1 MSNSSSI
8 TSLREAAQL
17 FRDKRLLWIFILGFS
32 SGFPWVLIGSA
43 MTAWLQEAGL
53 TRTAIGFF
61 GSVFIVYA
69 LNFLWAPL
77 LDRLQVPLLR
87 RWLGPRRGWIVA
99 MQSVIAVAALLI
111 GLTNPAIS
119 IFWTSLLALLI
130 AIASATQDI
139 AVDAYRIEIIGT
151 TESERIPHAAAITT
165 SGWWTGF
172 SVPGAIALYLSDL
185 PGVEWS
191 TVYLVLAG
199 LMLLLMW
206 RVWLMPE
213 PESHRAE
220 TQHEAEAHYEEELE
234 EHHLADSGTTR
245 HWMAWWAV
253 TVVEPFAE
261 FFRRNGW
268 KLAVAVLSFIFLFKL
283 GEAFLGRMS
292 IVFYKEIGFSNSEIA
307 TYSKLVG
314 WWVTIIF
321 SLLAGVF
328 NARFGIVRGLMIGG
342 IAMASTNLLFA
353 WLALAGPNTN
363 VFALAVV
370 LDNFTSS
377 FATVTFVTFI
387 SYLTSRAYTATQYAL
402 MASLG
407 NLGRTTLASFSGM
420 MVDGLG
426 GDWFTFFVL
435 TSLMVV
441 PALILLW
448 RIGHHLHTE
457 KIQDRQL

>member
-1 MSNSSSI
+1 MNANTQINFAQALSN
-8 TSLREAAQL
+8 

-43 MTAWLQEAGL
+43 MSAWLTEAGL

-61 GSVFIVYA
+61 GSVFVVYA

-87 RWLGPRRGWIVA
+87 KWLGPRRGWIVA
-99 MQSVIAVAALLI
+99 MQGVIAVAALLI
-111 GLTNPAIS
+111 GMTDPSVS

-151 TESERIPHAAAITT
+151 SESEKIPHAAAITT

-199 LMLLLMW
+199 LMVLLMGAVW
-206 RVWLMPE
+206 RMPE

-220 TQHEAEAHYEEELE
+220 SQHEAEAHYEEELQ
-234 EHHLADSGTTR
+234 EHHIAEGRQAR

-268 KLAVAVLSFIFLFKL
+268 KLALAVLAFIFLFKL

-342 IAMASTNLLFA
+342 VAMASTNLLFA

-363 VFALAVV
+363 IFALAVV

-426 GDWFTFFVL
+426 GDWFTFFIL

-441 PALILLW
+441 PALLLLW
-448 RIGHHLHTE
+448 RIGHHLHQE
-457 KIQDRQL
+457 KLQE

>member
-1 MSNSSSI
+1 M
-8 TSLREAAQL
+8 
-17 FRDKRLLWIFILGFS
+17 FRDRRMAWIFLLGFS

-61 GSVFIVYA
+61 GSVFMVYA

-77 LDRLQVPLLR
+77 LDRLQVPVLGRLLGQR
-87 RWLGPRRGWIVA
+87 RSWIVL
-99 MQSVIAVAALLI
+99 MQWTIMAAAVAI
-111 GLTNPAIS
+111 GLTNPGVS
-119 IFWTSLLALLI
+119 LLWTSLLALLI
-130 AIASATQDI
+130 AVASATQDI
-139 AVDAYRIEIIGT
+139 AVDAYRIEIIGSD
-151 TESERIPHAAAITT
+151 EAERIPHAAAVTT

-172 SVPGAIALYLSDL
+172 SVPGAVALYLSDL
-185 PGVEWS
+185 PGMEWS
-191 TVYLVLAG
+191 SVYGVLAG
-199 LMLLLMW
+199 LLLLLSWMVW
-206 RVWLMPE
+206 RIRE
-213 PESHRAE
+213 PESSRAQR
-220 TQHEAEAHYEEELE
+220 QHETEHHYEEELE
-234 EHHLADSGTTR
+234 EHHVESQQVQ

-268 KLAVAVLSFIFLFKL
+268 RLALTVLAFIFLFKL

-314 WWVTIIF
+314 WWVTILF
-321 SLLAGVF
+321 SLVAGVF

-342 IAMASTNLLFA
+342 VAMASTNLLFS
-353 WLALAGPNTN
+353 WLAVTGPDTTL
-363 VFALAVV
+363 FATAVV

-387 SYLTSRAYTATQYAL
+387 SYLTSRTYTATQYAL

-407 NLGRTTLASFSGM
+407 NLGRTTVASFSGVV
-420 MVDGLG
+420 VDGLG
-426 GDWFTFFVL
+426 GDWFTFFLL
-435 TSLMVV
+435 TALMVI
-441 PALILLW
+441 PALLLLW
-448 RIGHHLHTE
+448 WIGRHLQRSVTNNIME
-457 KIQDRQL
+457 

>member
-1 MSNSSSI
+1 MNNSFAQAFSN
-8 TSLREAAQL
+8 
-17 FRDKRLLWIFILGFS
+17 FRDKRLLWIFLLGFS

-61 GSVFIVYA
+61 GSVFVVYA

-77 LDRLQVPLLR
+77 LDRIRLPLLGRLLGQR
-87 RWLGPRRGWIVA
+87 RSWIVL
-99 MQSVIAVAALLI
+99 MQWFIAGGAVLI
-111 GLTNPAIS
+111 GLTSPGVS

-130 AIASATQDI
+130 AVASATQDI
-139 AVDAYRIEIIGT
+139 AVDAYRIEIIGAS
-151 TESERIPHAAAITT
+151 ESEKIPHAAAITT

-185 PGVEWS
+185 PGMEWS
-191 TVYLVLAG
+191 MVYWVLAG
-199 LMLLLMW
+199 LMVLLSW
-206 RVWLMPE
+206 RVWRMPE

-220 TQHEAEAHYEEELE
+220 MQHQAEEHYEEELE
-234 EHHLADSGTTR
+234 EHHVAAGESR

-261 FFRRNGW
+261 FFRRNGV
-268 KLAVAVLSFIFLFKL
+268 KLALAVLAFIFLFKL

-363 VFALAVV
+363 IFALAVI

-407 NLGRTTLASFSGM
+407 NLGRTTVASFSGVV
-420 MVDGLG
+420 VDGLG
-426 GDWFTFFVL
+426 GDWFTFFIL
-435 TSLMVV
+435 TSLMVI
-441 PALILLW
+441 PALLLLW
-448 RIGHHLHTE
+448 RIGHHLRTE
-457 KIQDRQL
+457 NLQENNR

>member
-1 MSNSSSI
+1 MNSSYTQALSN
-8 TSLREAAQL
+8 

-61 GSVFIVYA
+61 GSVFVVYA

-87 RWLGPRRGWIVA
+87 RWLGPRRGWVVA
-99 MQSVIAVAALLI
+99 MQGVIALAAMLI
-111 GLTNPAIS
+111 GLTNPSVS

-151 TESERIPHAAAITT
+151 TEAEKIPHAAAITT

-172 SVPGAIALYLSDL
+172 SVPGAIALYLSDI
-185 PGVEWS
+185 PDVTWS

-199 LMLLLMW
+199 LMVLLMGA
-206 RVWLMPE
+206 VWLMPE

-220 TQHEAEAHYEEELE
+220 TQQEAEAHYEEELE
-234 EHHLADSGTTR
+234 EYHVAAGESR

-261 FFRRNGW
+261 FFRRNGL
-268 KLAVAVLSFIFLFKL
+268 KLALSVLAFIFLFKL

-342 IAMASTNLLFA
+342 IAMASTNLLFS
-353 WLALAGPNTN
+353 WLAVAGPNTN
-363 VFALAVV
+363 IFALAVV
-370 LDNFTSS
+370 LDNFTSA

-441 PALILLW
+441 PALVLLW
-448 RIGHHLHTE
+448 RIGDLLQNKGVHNQE
-457 KIQDRQL
+457 QAK

>member
-1 MSNSSSI
+1 MNSSYTQALSN
-8 TSLREAAQL
+8 

-61 GSVFIVYA
+61 GSVFVVYA

-99 MQSVIAVAALLI
+99 MQGVIAVAALLI
-111 GLTNPAIS
+111 GLTNPAVS

-151 TESERIPHAAAITT
+151 TESEKIPHAAAITT

-172 SVPGAIALYLSDL
+172 SVPGAIALYLSDI
-185 PGVEWS
+185 PDVTWS

-199 LMLLLMW
+199 LMVLLMW

-213 PESHRAE
+213 PESHRVE
-220 TQHEAEAHYEEELE
+220 LQHEAEEHYEEELE
-234 EHHLADSGTTR
+234 EHHVAAGESR

-261 FFRRNGW
+261 FFRRNGV
-268 KLAVAVLSFIFLFKL
+268 KLALAVLAFIFLFKL

-292 IVFYKEIGFSNSEIA
+292 IVFYKENGFSNSDIA

-321 SLLAGVF
+321 SLVAGVF

-353 WLALAGPNTN
+353 WLAIAGPNTN
-363 VFALAVV
+363 IFALAVV
-370 LDNFTSS
+370 LDNFTSA

-441 PALILLW
+441 PALVLLW
-448 RIGHHLHTE
+448 RVRNLLQNKGVHH
-457 KIQDRQL
+457 QG

>member
-1 MSNSSSI
+1 MGEVTKI
-8 TSLREAAQL
+8 TSLAQAAQL

-43 MTAWLQEAGL
+43 MSAWLTEAGL

-61 GSVFIVYA
+61 GSVFVVYA

-77 LDRLQVPLLR
+77 LDRLQVPFLR
-87 RWLGPRRGWIVA
+87 KWLGPRRGWIVA
-99 MQSVIAVAALLI
+99 MQALIAVAAVLI
-111 GLTNPAIS
+111 GLTNPAVS

-139 AVDAYRIEIIGT
+139 AVDAYRIEIIGA
-151 TESERIPHAAAITT
+151 TESEKIPHAAAITT

-185 PGVEWS
+185 PGVGWS

-206 RVWLMPE
+206 RVWRMPE
-213 PESHRAE
+213 PQSHRAE
-220 TQHEAEAHYEEELE
+220 TQHQAEAHYEEELD
-234 EHHLADSGTTR
+234 EHHVAGGESR

-261 FFRRNGW
+261 FFRRNGV
-268 KLAVAVLSFIFLFKL
+268 KLALAVLAFIFLFKL

-292 IVFYKEIGFSNSEIA
+292 IVFYKEIGFSNSDIA

-342 IAMASTNLLFA
+342 VAMASTNLLFA

-363 VFALAVV
+363 IFALAVV
-370 LDNFTSS
+370 LDNFTSA

-407 NLGRTTLASFSGM
+407 NLGRTTLAGFSGM
-420 MVDGLG
+420 MVDGLD
-426 GDWFTFFVL
+426 GDWVTFFIL
-435 TSLMVV
+435 TSFMVV

-457 KIQDRQL
+457 NLQENSR

>member
-1 MSNSSSI
+1 MSSSF
-8 TSLREAAQL
+8 TQALAN

-99 MQSVIAVAALLI
+99 MQGVMAAAAVGI
-111 GLTNPAIS
+111 GLTNPAVS

-151 TESERIPHAAAITT
+151 TESEKIPHAAAITT

-172 SVPGAIALYLSDL
+172 SVPGAIALYLSDI
-185 PGVEWS
+185 PDVTWS

-199 LMLLLMW
+199 LMVLLMW
-206 RVWLMPE
+206 RVWWMPE

-220 TQHEAEAHYEEELE
+220 AQHEAEAHYEEELE
-234 EHHLADSGTTR
+234 EHHVATGESR

-261 FFRRNGW
+261 FFRRNGL
-268 KLAVAVLSFIFLFKL
+268 KLALAVLAFIFLFKL

-353 WLALAGPNTN
+353 WLAVAGPNTN
-363 VFALAVV
+363 IFALAVV
-370 LDNFTSS
+370 LDNFTSA

-426 GDWFTFFVL
+426 GDWFTFFIL
-435 TSLMVV
+435 TSLMVI
-441 PALILLW
+441 PALLLLW
-448 RIGHHLHTE
+448 QIGHHLRTE
-457 KIQDRQL
+457 NLQENNR

>member
-1 MSNSSSI
+1 MNSSYTQALSN
-8 TSLREAAQL
+8 

-61 GSVFIVYA
+61 GSVFVVYA

-87 RWLGPRRGWIVA
+87 RWLGPRRGWVVA
-99 MQSVIAVAALLI
+99 MQGVIALAAMLI
-111 GLTNPAIS
+111 GLTNPSVS

-151 TESERIPHAAAITT
+151 TEAEKIPHAAAITT

-172 SVPGAIALYLSDL
+172 SVPGAIALYLSDI
-185 PGVEWS
+185 PDVTWS

-199 LMLLLMW
+199 LMVLLMGA
-206 RVWLMPE
+206 VWLMPE

-220 TQHEAEAHYEEELE
+220 TQQEAEAHYEEELE
-234 EHHLADSGTTR
+234 EYHVAAGESR

-261 FFRRNGW
+261 FFRRNGL
-268 KLAVAVLSFIFLFKL
+268 KLALSVLAFIFLFKL

-314 WWVTIIF
+314 WWVTILF
-321 SLLAGVF
+321 SLVAGVF

-342 IAMASTNLLFA
+342 IAMASTNLLFS
-353 WLALAGPNTN
+353 WLAVAGPNTN
-363 VFALAVV
+363 IFALAVV
-370 LDNFTSS
+370 LDNFTSA

-441 PALILLW
+441 PALVLLW
-448 RIGHHLHTE
+448 RIGDLLQNKGVHNQE
-457 KIQDRQL
+457 QAK

>member
-1 MSNSSSI
+1 M
-8 TSLREAAQL
+8 
-17 FRDKRLLWIFILGFS
+17 FRDRRMAWIFLLGFS

-61 GSVFIVYA
+61 GSVFMVYA

-77 LDRLQVPLLR
+77 LDRLQVPVLGRLLGQR
-87 RWLGPRRGWIVA
+87 RSWIVL
-99 MQSVIAVAALLI
+99 MQWTIMAAAVAI
-111 GLTNPAIS
+111 GLTNPGVS
-119 IFWTSLLALLI
+119 LLWTSLLALLI
-130 AIASATQDI
+130 AVASATQDI
-139 AVDAYRIEIIGT
+139 AVDAYRIEIIGSD
-151 TESERIPHAAAITT
+151 EAERIPHAAAVTT

-172 SVPGAIALYLSDL
+172 SVPGAVALYLSDL
-185 PGVEWS
+185 PGMEWS
-191 TVYLVLAG
+191 SVYGVLAG
-199 LMLLLMW
+199 LLLLLSWMVW
-206 RVWLMPE
+206 RIRE
-213 PESHRAE
+213 PESSRAQR
-220 TQHEAEAHYEEELE
+220 QHETEHHYEEELE
-234 EHHLADSGTTR
+234 EHHVESHQVQ

-268 KLAVAVLSFIFLFKL
+268 RLALTVLAFIFLFKL

-314 WWVTIIF
+314 WWVTILF
-321 SLLAGVF
+321 SLVAGVF

-342 IAMASTNLLFA
+342 VAMASTNLLFS
-353 WLALAGPNTN
+353 WLAVTGPDTTL
-363 VFALAVV
+363 FATAVV

-387 SYLTSRAYTATQYAL
+387 SYLTSRTYTATQYAL

-407 NLGRTTLASFSGM
+407 NLGRTTVASFSGVV
-420 MVDGLG
+420 VDGLG
-426 GDWFTFFVL
+426 GDWFTFFLL
-435 TSLMVV
+435 TALMVI
-441 PALILLW
+441 PALLLLW
-448 RIGHHLHTE
+448 WIGRHLQRSVTNNIME
-457 KIQDRQL
+457 

>member
-1 MSNSSSI
+1 MV
-8 TSLREAAQL
+8 
-17 FRDKRLLWIFILGFS
+17 WIFLLGFS

-61 GSVFIVYA
+61 GSVFVVYA

-77 LDRLQVPLLR
+77 LDRLRVPVLGRLLGQR
-87 RWLGPRRGWIVA
+87 RSWIVL
-99 MQSVIAVAALLI
+99 MQWTIMVAAVAI
-111 GLTNPAIS
+111 GLTSPAANLL
-119 IFWTSLLALLI
+119 WTSLLALLI
-130 AIASATQDI
+130 AVASATQDV
-139 AVDAYRIEIIGT
+139 AVDAYRIEIIGSD
-151 TESERIPHAAAITT
+151 EAERIPHAAAITT

-172 SVPGAIALYLSDL
+172 SVPGALALYLSDL
-185 PGVEWS
+185 PGMEWS
-191 TVYLVLAG
+191 SVYGVMAG
-199 LMLLLMW
+199 IMLLLSWMVW
-206 RVWLMPE
+206 RIRE
-213 PESHRAE
+213 PESSRAQK
-220 TQHEAEAHYEEELE
+220 QHETEIHYEEELE
-234 EHHLADSGTTR
+234 EHHVESHQAQ

-268 KLAVAVLSFIFLFKL
+268 RLAFTVLAFIFLFKL

-314 WWVTIIF
+314 WWVTIVF
-321 SLLAGVF
+321 SLVAGVF

-342 IAMASTNLLFA
+342 VAMASTNLLFS
-353 WLALAGPNTN
+353 WLALAGPNTTI
-363 VFALAVV
+363 FATAVV

-387 SYLTSRAYTATQYAL
+387 SYLTSRTYTATQYAL

-407 NLGRTTLASFSGM
+407 NLGRTTVASFSGVV
-420 MVDGLG
+420 VDGLG
-426 GDWFTFFVL
+426 GDWFTFFLL
-435 TSLMVV
+435 TALMVT
-441 PALILLW
+441 PALLLLW
-448 RIGHHLHTE
+448 WIGRHLQRSVTNNIME
-457 KIQDRQL
+457 